1 MLKKYA
7 MVVKHSTTNA
17 SNTPSCYW
25 RFYSGQTLPVF
36 SNSYWRS
43 VTDVLH
49 HRDATAVLSPPWC
62 HCCAATAVLSPVTT
76 VLSMLCCH
84 HRDATAVLSPPCCH
98 CCAVTADHFNTS
110 VVEESG
116 QEVDLLRPDQAVL
129 TGGITDAPSPQLS
142 AVINGITDVPSCAGA
157 AVC

>member
-1 MLKKYA
+1 M
-7 MVVKHSTTNA
+7 
-17 SNTPSCYW
+17 
-25 RFYSGQTLPVF
+25 PVF

-43 VTDVLH
+43 V
-49 HRDATAVLSPPWC
+49 
-62 HCCAATAVLSPVTT
+62 
-76 VLSMLCCH
+76 
-84 HRDATAVLSPPCCH
+84 TAVLSPPCCH